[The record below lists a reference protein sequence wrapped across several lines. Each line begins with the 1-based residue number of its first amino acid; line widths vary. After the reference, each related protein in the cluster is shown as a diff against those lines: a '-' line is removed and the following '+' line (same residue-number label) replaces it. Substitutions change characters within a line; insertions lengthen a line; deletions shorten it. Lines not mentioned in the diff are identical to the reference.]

1 MRRLLL
7 ALCLLAPVTLAQDRP
22 DRPQRP
28 IRTFSPATFLAA
40 QLDEVEERLRDR
52 TAAVKRDAFIV
63 AQVVSGVGELNDF
76 QRNVA
81 LQKAL
86 DRVEAALQKAGDRPP
101 ASAVTLTALKQIKDE
116 LVHARD
122 NSGMADLPELKQ
134 MMLEKTH
141 TIQYEL
147 FTEVDGVRRDRQILT
162 DIQARLGRMGGEMD
176 EAMTE
181 ALGSIFEFFKAG
193 GK

>member
-7 ALCLLAPVTLAQDRP
+7 ALCLLAPAALAQDRS

-28 IRTFSPATFLAA
+28 IRTFSPATYLAG
-40 QLDEVEERLRDR
+40 QLDDVEERLRER
-52 TAAVKRDAFIV
+52 TAAVRRDAFIV
-63 AQVVSGVGELNDF
+63 AQVVSGIGELNDF

-86 DRVEAALQKAGDRPP
+86 DRVEAAQQKAGDRPP
-101 ASAVTLTALKQIKDE
+101 ASPVTVTALKQIQDE

-122 NSGMADLPELKQ
+122 NSGMADLPALKQ
-134 MMLEKTH
+134 MMLEKSH

-147 FTEVDGVRRDRQILT
+147 FTEVDAVRRDRQILT
-162 DIQARLGRMGGEMD
+162 EIQARLGRMGGEMD

>member
-7 ALCLLAPVTLAQDRP
+7 ALCLLAPAAFAQDRP
-22 DRPQRP
+22 QRQ

-101 ASAVTLTALKQIKDE
+101 ASPVTLTALKQIKDE

-122 NSGMADLPELKQ
+122 NSGMADLPALKQ

-147 FTEVDGVRRDRQILT
+147 FTEVDAVRRDRQVLT

-176 EAMTE
+176 EAMSE